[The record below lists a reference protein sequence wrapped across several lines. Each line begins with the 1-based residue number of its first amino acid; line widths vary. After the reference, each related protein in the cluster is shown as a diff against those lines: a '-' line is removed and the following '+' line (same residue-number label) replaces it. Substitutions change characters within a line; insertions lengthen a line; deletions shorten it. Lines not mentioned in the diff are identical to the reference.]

1 MIGEVVAAVLHNNVP
16 DAVVDNVDVPLQLFT
31 TFTVGVDGV
40 ALIVKCKV
48 TTLSHPLT
56 FVNVCVGVADEVY
69 VLLYH
74 TKLPQAV
81 AEVSPLLLVFG
92 AATPEPAALAQPF
105 TVVVTV

>member
-1 MIGEVVAAVLHNNVP
+1 MVEVVSLVLHNNVP
-16 DAVVDNVDVPLQLFT
+16 VAVVDNVDVPLQLFT
-31 TFTVGVDGV
+31 TFTVGVEGV
-40 ALIVKCKV
+40 ALIVKCNV

-81 AEVSPLLLVFG
+81 AVVSAVF
-92 AATPEPAALAQPF
+92 ALPTASVIVLDVAGEF
-105 TVVVTV
+105 I